1 MERRKRAEGTAEF
14 LQGMLDEAVDR
25 ATSPALKEKTA
36 AWITGLRL
44 AAFSLRH
51 RPNPDRI
58 RTNLPEE
65 SRYQT
70 DYLVTLVYNLESIIF
85 GIGKSNL

>member
-51 RPNPDRI
+51 RPDRDHI
-58 RTNLPEE
+58 MANLPEE
-65 SRYQT
+65 NRYVT
-70 DYLVTLVYNLESIIF
+70 GYLITLVYSLESKVLW
-85 GIGKSNL
+85 IGKRNL